1 MDDEAAEQAQL
12 VQLWTRVIIR
22 VLLFILAAVIVVW
35 ALYSIRTIL
44 LLLVLSVFF
53 CYLVAPIVRL
63 FEEPIYV
70 GRKEIRLS
78 RGVAIIVTYILI
90 GGALFAAIRI
100 VIPVLGDQLTT
111 LGKDLPDYISKGSSL
126 VSQSLHWAGNTLQK
140 LGLPQMSRTDIAKW
154 SENIA
159 GYLLTSVQDLV
170 TRALSYLVYLPWL
183 IIVPILSFFMLK
195 DAKSFA
201 DGVVA
206 LMPNQRLQRRAQRLL
221 VDISRT
227 MGAYIRAQ
235 ITSCLVVGGLA
246 TTGFLI
252 INYTIVE
259 VPNFAVLGALAGL
272 LEFIPMVGPLLAIVI
287 AFSLS
292 LLTSL
297 KCALIVVLFMVSL
310 RILQDYVIY
319 PRIIGH
325 GIKMHPLLVIT
336 AILCGAEID
345 GVVGVFL
352 AIPVVGL
359 FIVGYN
365 HYVAYKR
372 TLILGVTD
380 TGDLVKPRA
389 EVSP

>member
-1 MDDEAAEQAQL
+1 VDDEAAEQARL

-100 VIPVLGDQLTT
+100 VIPVLGDQLTR
-111 LGKDLPDYISKGSSL
+111 LGKDLPEYISKGSSL
-126 VSQSLHWAGNTLQK
+126 VSQSLHWVGSTLQR
-140 LGLPQMSRTDIAKW
+140 LGLPQLSVRDISKW
-154 SENIA
+154 SSDIA
-159 GYLLTSVQDLV
+159 GYLLTSVQDLA

-206 LMPNQRLQRRAQRLL
+206 FMPNQRLQRRAQRLL

-246 TTGFLI
+246 TTGLLI
-252 INYTIVE
+252 ISYTIVE

-292 LLTSL
+292 LLSSF
-297 KCALIVVLFMVSL
+297 KCALIVLLFLVSL

-319 PRIIGH
+319 PRTIGH

-336 AILCGAEID
+336 AILCGAELD

-380 TGDLVKPRA
+380 TGDLIKPKA
-389 EVSP
+389 EVS